1 MRVVVAPDS
10 FKGSLSA
17 AEAARCIA
25 GGLIGVLPD
34 LEVELA
40 PVADGGEGTVEAI
53 LASAGGEWREA
64 IVTGP
69 QGDRLTAR
77 FGTLPGG
84 ETAVIEM
91 AAASGLTLVPPDRR
105 DPLGAT
111 SAGTGELIRAALDA
125 GCRRLL
131 VGLGGSATVDGG
143 AGAMQALGVTL
154 EDENGRPIG
163 PGGRELLR
171 LRRIDRRSLD
181 PRLAGAEIVAATD
194 VDNPLCGANGAA
206 VIYGPQKGATPAA
219 VGQLDAALG
228 HYALLIRRQLGIDV
242 EHLPGAGA
250 AGGMGAAM
258 VAMLGARVRPG
269 AEVVIEATGLERR
282 VKGAGLVIT
291 GEGRMDGQTLRGKAP
306 LAVARLARRH
316 RVPVVALVGGIGAEE
331 EAIHT
336 EGPEAVLPL
345 VPGPLGLDEAREQA
359 SVLLTG
365 AAARLARLLAVGARL
380 GMLPRSPGG
389 KR

>member
-331 EAIHT
+331 EAIHI

-359 SVLLTG
+359 PVLLTG